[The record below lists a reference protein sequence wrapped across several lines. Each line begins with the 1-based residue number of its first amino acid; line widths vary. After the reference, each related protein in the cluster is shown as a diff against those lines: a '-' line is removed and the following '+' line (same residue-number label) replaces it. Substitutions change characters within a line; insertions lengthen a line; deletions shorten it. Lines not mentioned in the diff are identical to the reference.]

1 MVRKILYKVVS
12 VMYKTSIRMV
22 FFVQKSLHVT
32 HNYQPNPFTNN
43 NKLCRDTNDRY
54 DAILSNIDEYP
65 GSLIDLG
72 CNQGFFVLK
81 AADKGSFS
89 VGIDHDWFEII
100 WARAIAEKNNVNKAL
115 FMNAE
120 INSLFISSM
129 PSFDMVVC
137 TSIFHHWVRIYG
149 KDEAFKMMKLIA
161 LKTNKYLVFETGQHD
176 EIATRWYKELDFMGD
191 DYERW
196 VVDFLHEI
204 GFVEIKKAGKFS
216 TRLSEVKRTLF
227 IALK

>member
-72 CNQGFFVLK
+72 CNQGFFVLIQTYNLP
-81 AADKGSFS
+81 AS
-89 VGIDHDWFEII
+89 
-100 WARAIAEKNNVNKAL
+100 
-115 FMNAE
+115 
-120 INSLFISSM
+120 
-129 PSFDMVVC
+129 
-137 TSIFHHWVRIYG
+137 
-149 KDEAFKMMKLIA
+149 
-161 LKTNKYLVFETGQHD
+161 
-176 EIATRWYKELDFMGD
+176 
-191 DYERW
+191 
-196 VVDFLHEI
+196 
-204 GFVEIKKAGKFS
+204 
-216 TRLSEVKRTLF
+216 
-227 IALK
+227 

>member
-1 MVRKILYKVVS
+1 MIRKIAYKIVS
-12 VMYKTSIRMV
+12 VMYKMAIRLV
-22 FFVQKSLHVT
+22 FFVQKNLRVT
-32 HNYQPNPFTNN
+32 HNYQPNPFTMN

-54 DAILSNIDEYP
+54 DAMLSNIEDYP
-65 GSLIDLG
+65 KSLIDLG

-81 AADKGSFS
+81 SAAEGSFS
-89 VGIDHDWFEII
+89 VGVDHDWFEII
-100 WARAIAEKNNVNKAL
+100 WAKAISEKHNTKQAL

-120 INSLFISSM
+120 INTEFVSSM

-161 LKTNKYLVFETGQHD
+161 SKTNKYLVFETGQHD
-176 EIATRWYKELDFMGD
+176 EVATRWYKELDFMGD
-191 DYERW
+191 DYEKW
-196 VVDFLHEI
+196 AVDFLHEI
-204 GFVEIKKAGKFS
+204 GFKKVKIAGKFS